1 MNKKSTIK
9 FEKSIIFIIIKKIE
23 LYIKKKNYRENKSIL
38 RIILYK
44 G

>member
-1 MNKKSTIK
+1 MNKKYNIK

>member
-9 FEKSIIFIIIKKIE
+9 FEKKYYFYYYKKIE